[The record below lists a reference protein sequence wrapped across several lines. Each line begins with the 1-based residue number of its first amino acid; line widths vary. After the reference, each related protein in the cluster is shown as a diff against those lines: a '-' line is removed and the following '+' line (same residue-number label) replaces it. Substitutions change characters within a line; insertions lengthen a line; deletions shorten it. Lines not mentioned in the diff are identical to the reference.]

1 MLFLFDIDG
10 TLLRGMPP
18 AHRQAICDAAHLIFS
33 VPLTPM
39 DLGLTAGMT
48 DTSIIVRVLEAAG
61 VSPEDILAR
70 LPEFFIVAA
79 EAYERHVTPDLRPYH
94 TPHALPALERLRE
107 SGACLGL
114 VTGNI
119 QRIAW
124 VKLGAADLAEF
135 FAGGGFGDEA
145 AEREQLPPLAITRLE
160 RHYQRTFLPEQV
172 VVVGDTPQDVACGK
186 AWGLCTVAVATGPI
200 HSREEL
206 RAAGAD
212 YVFDDLSGLATLDPV

>member
-18 AHRQAICDAAHLIFS
+18 AHRLAICDAARQIFS

-39 DLGLTAGMT
+39 DLGVTAGMT
-48 DTSIIVRVLEAAG
+48 DTSIISRALQAAG
-61 VSPEDILAR
+61 VSRHSIQAG
-70 LPEFFIVAA
+70 LPDFFNAA
-79 EAYERHVTPDLRPYH
+79 SEAYERYVPPDLRPYH
-94 TPHALPALERLRE
+94 TPYARPVLERLR
-107 SGACLGL
+107 GAGAYLGL

-124 VKLGAADLAEF
+124 VKLRGAELAEY

-160 RHYQRTFLPEQV
+160 EHYQRTFLPEQV

-186 AWGLCTVAVATGPI
+186 VWGLVTVAVATGPA

-212 YVFDDLSGLATLDPV
+212 YVFDDLAGLATLDLV